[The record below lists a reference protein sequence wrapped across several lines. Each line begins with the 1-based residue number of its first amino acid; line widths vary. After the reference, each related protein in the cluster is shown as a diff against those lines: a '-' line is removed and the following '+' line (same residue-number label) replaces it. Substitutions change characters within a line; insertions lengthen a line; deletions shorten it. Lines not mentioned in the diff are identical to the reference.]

1 MIKQLSRASPL
12 MSRANNTRV
21 DTCGHVWTTL
31 GAGATLDT
39 NHRRPPGII
48 HVTDTDGFMNAD
60 SILAPNSPLSR
71 AMTAETLY
79 GVVLDVKKTAAETL
93 LAAAASS
100 GLRSGWRPFN
110 LLYSTLLAHHHVCL
124 AARFD
129 EPRRPRRASTASTAS
144 ARRLFFFQP
153 LSRVHLGEAR
163 SLTSARLKAAL
174 DFEV

>member
-31 GAGATLDT
+31 GTGATLDT

-100 GLRSGWRPFN
+100 GLRSGWRPFT
-110 LLYSTLLAHHHVCL
+110 LLYSHT
-124 AARFD
+124 
-129 EPRRPRRASTASTAS
+129 TAC
-144 ARRLFFFQP
+144 
-153 LSRVHLGEAR
+153 V
-163 SLTSARLKAAL
+163 
-174 DFEV
+174 